1 MSTDKKGEGM
11 MMYEWD
17 EPVPGQ
23 TRDGEPVTVNRVV
36 SMTRDDVLASMRDT
50 YAKMG
55 KESTQENVL
64 IDDFLASH
72 WARTGRAMTFRH
84 WSTTWWPWT
93 LGCLVFW
100 GIVIWMFTGC
110 TQQVHVYC
118 EHGTC
123 GEVSL
128 CKERER

>member
-1 MSTDKKGEGM
+1 MYER
-11 MMYEWD
+11 YEWD

-23 TRDGEPVTVNRVV
+23 TRDGEHITVNRVV
-36 SMTRDDVLASMRDT
+36 SMTREDVLASMRNA
-50 YAKMG
+50 YAMKG
-55 KESTQENVL
+55 RSFPHDKVL

-72 WARTGRAMTFRH
+72 WARTGPAMTVRH
-84 WSTTWWPWT
+84 WLKTWWPWT
-93 LGCLVFW
+93 LGCLVLW

-110 TQQVHVYC
+110 TQRVQVYC

-128 CKERER
+128 CKESS